1 MDGRGGADR
10 RAEHGGGELKG
21 PQRIDRALD
30 GVLDRL
36 GLAQAVERHGVFREW
51 DARVGPEIARAARP
65 HRVDGDTLIVRVAT
79 SAWLNE
85 LSLRQGELLRR
96 LNAGRNRSRIQ
107 RLVFR
112 LDPEAEG

>member
-1 MDGRGGADR
+1 MKAPR
-10 RAEHGGGELKG
+10 RL
-21 PQRIDRALD
+21 DSALD
-30 GVLDRL
+30 SVLDRL

-51 DARVGPEIARAARP
+51 EERLGPEIAGAAHP
-65 HRVDGDTLIVRVAT
+65 HRVDGDTLIVRVTT

-96 LNAGRNRSRIQ
+96 LNAGRSRSRIQ

-112 LDPEAEG
+112 LDPEAKG